1 MKNVTHLSKL
11 FFALTLAFGINVFV
25 SAYDFKAGD
34 LCYSILN
41 YEEVAVVGEN
51 YAPAYDYL
59 PSTLEIPSQV
69 VHSGNTYTVTEI
81 GNYAFQACEML
92 EAVIIPNTIKKIGIY
107 VFTGC
112 TKLINISFPESL
124 EDVMGGALYECAW
137 YNNQPDGCVYIGNLL
152 YRYKGIAPMGTI
164 EVRDGTKAILD
175 FAFSQQSNIQ
185 SVVLPN
191 SVTSV
196 HLQAFADCPNLETV
210 VLPNSLSMIED
221 EAFVNC
227 TKLSKINLPHDL
239 SIIGAGTFRGCSNLS
254 QIEWPQQLT
263 SIGANAFYE
272 CTQLDNVDAIP
283 ASIQKI
289 GANAFYHTAWENR
302 QSAGYLYIHNIFY
315 AYTGEL
321 TENLHI
327 NIKQGTTYISGGAVS
342 HCVVINGRYREN
354 VVTKLTIPTTVR
366 EIEDRTFAS
375 CNKLDTILCAA
386 DMVPVIGENTFS
398 TKTYEN
404 SKLLVFDYLLTYYQY
419 GDFWRNFVNIQ
430 PITDYS
436 SFNPKTFMSDGF
448 YYNIIND
455 TIAPFEVEITYTW
468 GAGSSFNTKNY
479 TELTTLHVP
488 SAVEYQ
494 GTVYNVTRIGE
505 LAFNGAQKLQQ
516 VTMGENIKT
525 IDRFAV
531 MNCPQLAEVQ
541 IGESVDSIL
550 LDAFSF
556 GKLQQLTIP
565 KNVKY
570 IAPLIVRNNPITSI
584 KVDPENTNY
593 TSINGVL
600 FNKKENVLHT
610 FPAAYAT
617 EYTIPESV
625 DTIGNCAFAST
636 SIKSVIFPKNLVYIA
651 NEAFIGT
658 NLTELILP
666 ASLQSIGMYAFDMC
680 TSLTKVTCYATTA
693 PIMSDGESEYKYHVF
708 LRVSVSDIPLYVPTG
723 SIDVYEEANQW
734 KEFGQILPIEG
745 TNVEHVQQPQ
755 LEQVQKLLRNG
766 QLLIQRDRKAYNV
779 MGQEM

>member
-1 MKNVTHLSKL
+1 MKNLAYFSKI
-11 FFALTLAFGINVFV
+11 FFALTLAFGINIF
-25 SAYDFKAGD
+25 SYAYDFKVGD
-34 LCYSILN
+34 LCYAVLN

-51 YAPAYDYL
+51 YAPAYYYL
-59 PSTLEIPSQV
+59 PASLEIPSKV
-69 VHSGNTYTVTEI
+69 VYSGNTYTVTEI

-92 EAVIIPNTIKKIGIY
+92 ESVTIPNTVKKVGIY
-107 VFTGC
+107 AFAAC
-112 TKLINISFPESL
+112 TKLLNISFPESL

-137 YNNQPDGCVYIGNLL
+137 YDNQPDGLIYVGNLL
-152 YRYKGIAPMGTI
+152 YRYKGVAPAETI
-164 EVRDGTKAILD
+164 EVREGTKAILD
-175 FAFSQQSNIQ
+175 FAFTQQPNIQ

-196 HLQAFADCPNLETV
+196 HVRAFADCPNLETV
-210 VLPNSLSMIED
+210 VLPNSLSVIE
-221 EAFVNC
+221 EETFSNC
-227 TKLSKINLPHDL
+227 PKLSSIDLPQDV
-239 SIIGAGTFRGCSNLS
+239 SIIGANAFRACSSLS
-254 QIEWPQQLT
+254 HVEWPQQLT
-263 SIGANAFYE
+263 NIGANAFYE

-289 GANAFYHTAWENR
+289 GANAFYNTAWEQR
-302 QSAGYLYIHNIFY
+302 QPAGYIYIHNVFY

-321 TENLHI
+321 TGNLHI
-327 NIKQGTTYISGGAVS
+327 NIKPGTTYISGGAVS
-342 HCVVINGRYREN
+342 RCIVVNGRYSEN
-354 VVTKLTIPTTVR
+354 IVRKLTIPTTVK
-366 EIEDRTFAS
+366 EIEDKTFAS
-375 CNKLDTILCAA
+375 CNKLDTIICAA
-386 DMVPVIGENTFS
+386 STVPIIGENTFS

-404 SKLLVFDYLLTYYQY
+404 SKLFVFDYLLEYYQY

-488 SAVEYQ
+488 SIVEYQ
-494 GTVYNVTRIGE
+494 GVVYNVTRIGKQ
-505 LAFNGAQKLQQ
+505 AFYGAQKLQH
-516 VTMGENIKT
+516 VTMSESIKT
-525 IDRFAV
+525 IDSFAF
-531 MNCPQLAEVQ
+531 MNCPQLTEVQ

-550 LDAFSF
+550 LDAFGF
-556 GKLQQLTIP
+556 CKLQQLTIP

-584 KVDPENTNY
+584 NVHPENTNY
-593 TSINGVL
+593 TSIDGVL

-625 DTIGNCAFAST
+625 DTIGSCAFAGT
-636 SIKSVIFPKNLVYIA
+636 AIKSVVFPKNIVYIA
-651 NEAFIGT
+651 NEAFSGT
-658 NLTELILP
+658 KLTELVLP

-680 TSLTKVTCYATTA
+680 TNLTKVTCYATIP

-723 SIDVYEEANQW
+723 SIDAYEEANQW

-745 TNVEHVQQPQ
+745 TNVEYVQQPQ
-755 LEQVQKLLRNG
+755 LEQVQKLLRDG
-766 QLLIQRDRKAYNV
+766 QILILRDGKTYNV
-779 MGQEM
+779 MGQEL